1 MAWPEPSIEPA
12 MFKGM
17 LLAQAAFFPRRM
29 PPPLVPFRHTRRFS
43 AFRNAGLTASLLMGL
58 RLTASLRAGLRRR
71 AVSGNVSQLRM
82 RGRRGRSPA
91 RVLLALLGQDCE

>member
-1 MAWPEPSIEPA
+1 

-17 LLAQAAFFPRRM
+17 LLAQAAFFPQRM

-43 AFRNAGLTASLLMGL
+43 VFRNAGLTASLLMA
-58 RLTASLRAGLRRR
+58 LTACLRAGLRRR
-71 AVSGNVSQLRM
+71 AMSGNVPQLRM
-82 RGRRGRSPA
+82 GARRGRSPA